1 MYNEK
6 HSGLTPCIIIPSSFN
21 EIVTIYKLLL
31 VIIIANYI
39 INCYHH
45 MILMAQTD
53 ILDLNIN
60 MIIRE
65 NPDERSNKKTYDT

>member
-1 MYNEK
+1 
-6 HSGLTPCIIIPSSFN
+6 
-21 EIVTIYKLLL
+21 
-31 VIIIANYI
+31 
-39 INCYHH
+39 
-45 MILMAQTD
+45 MAQTD